1 MRKIIIA
8 VLVLVVIVSATA
20 FLVYR
25 YKHKPLPTSIG
36 WKAHVITIAGD
47 GSPRMRDGKPSAFSD
62 PFGVAIAP
70 DGTIYVADAGESN
83 RIRKISPDGN
93 VSALA
98 GGSEGFADGVGPSA
112 SFSTPSALALGP
124 DANLYVADT
133 GNNRIRKI
141 TPAGKVST
149 VAGDGTAGY
158 VDGPAATAQFNGPVG
173 LAVSRGGDIYVAD
186 TYNDVIR
193 MITTEG
199 QVTTIAGGGTPGYA
213 DGEQKVALFDTPSGI
228 IVVENSSLIIADTGN
243 RRLRKV
249 SAEGNVTTLPI
260 SGEELSRPI
269 GLAFS
274 HDHFLY
280 VTELD
285 RSRVIQVAPDGVA
298 RVVAGSGAGF
308 ADGSDGAMFNQP
320 TGIAIGPRVNKP
332 TELFVADSGN
342 YLVRKLDQTPVS
354 GTAILLGPL
363 PKLTNETLG
372 EQSLIWPIDPQ
383 DRPHEV
389 VATMGEVRGS
399 FDSDDSRHHLH
410 SGLDVFGP
418 YGETVRA
425 VRSEKVTTPLANWG
439 FDSLNE
445 GFRVATISYIHMH
458 VGRDKDG
465 KMFDDSRFIAVNSAE
480 GKLARV
486 RIRRGTRFKPGD
498 AVGTINKMYHVHLN
512 VGPPGGEIN
521 PLSLAPVGFKDDI
534 APTIE
539 KDGIQLFDSSGSR
552 LQEKQDGRL
561 LVRGPVRIV
570 VDAFDRT
577 NMNPDRRRLGLY
589 KLGYQVLKADGTPA
603 PGFDAPRINLLFNR
617 LPWDREATKVA
628 YADES
633 GITVYGSKTTRF
645 LYEVTNTV
653 LDGQFARGV
662 WDTSQLPKGDYVLR
676 IIVADFSG
684 NEGQNGRD
692 VLIRVNQLNP

>member
-8 VLVLVVIVSATA
+8 VIVLVVLGSVTA

-25 YKHKPLPTSIG
+25 YKNKPVPTPIG
-36 WKAHVITIAGD
+36 WKANVTTIAGD
-47 GSPRMRDGKPSAFSD
+47 GSPLVLSD
-62 PFGVAIAP
+62 PFGVAVAA
-70 DGTIYVADAGESN
+70 DGTIYIADAGESN
-83 RIRKISPDGN
+83 RIRKISASGN
-93 VSALA
+93 VTTLA
-98 GGSEGFADGVGPSA
+98 GGSEGFADGVGASA
-112 SFSTPSALALGP
+112 SFNTPSALVLGK
-124 DANLYVADT
+124 DGNLYVADT

-141 TPAGKVST
+141 TPDGRVST

-158 VDGPAATAQFNGPVG
+158 VDGAAAQAQFNGPIG
-173 LAVSRGGDIYVAD
+173 LAISPGGDIYVAD

-199 QVTTIAGGGTPGYA
+199 QVTTVAGGGTPGYA

-228 IVVENSSLIIADTGN
+228 VVVEDSGLIVADTGN
-243 RRLRKV
+243 RRLRKI
-249 SAEGNVTTLPI
+249 SANGNVTTLPV

-274 HDHFLY
+274 HDHYLY

-285 RSRVIQVAPDGVA
+285 EARVVQVAPDGTA
-298 RVVAGSGAGF
+298 RVIAAQ
-308 ADGSDGAMFNQP
+308 FNQP

-342 YLVRKLDQTPVS
+342 YLVRKLDQA
-354 GTAILLGPL
+354 TASSAAALVDQL

-372 EQSLIWPIDPQ
+372 QQSLIWPVDPQ
-383 DRPHEV
+383 QSPHEV

-399 FDSDDSRHHLH
+399 FNSTDSRDHLH

-425 VRSEKVTTPLANWG
+425 VRSEKVISPQANWG

-445 GFRVATISYIHMH
+445 GFRAGVVSYIHIH

-465 KMFDDSRFIAVNSAE
+465 KMYNDPRFIPVHNGE
-480 GKLARV
+480 GKLVRV
-486 RIRRGTRFKPGD
+486 RVRRGTRFRPGD

-534 APTIE
+534 PPTIE
-539 KDGIQLFDSSGSR
+539 KDGIQLLDASGKR
-552 LQEKQDGRL
+552 LQEKQDARL
-561 LVRGPVRIV
+561 VVSGPVRIV
-570 VDAFDRT
+570 VDAFDRN
-577 NMNPDRRRLGLY
+577 NMNNDRRRLGLY
-589 KLGYQVLKADGTPA
+589 KLGYQVLKTDGTPS
-603 PGFDAPRINLLFNR
+603 PGFEQPHINILFNR
-617 LPWDREATKVA
+617 LPDDRDATKVA

-633 GITVYGSKTTRF
+633 GITVYGSKTTKF

-653 LDGQFARGV
+653 RDGQVARGV
-662 WDTSQLPKGDYVLR
+662 WDTTQLPKGDYVLR
-676 IIVADFSG
+676 IIAADFSG
-684 NEGQNGRD
+684 NEAQDGRD
-692 VLIRVNQLNP
+692 VLITVR

>member
-1 MRKIIIA
+1 MRKIILA
-8 VLVLVVIVSATA
+8 VIVLVVLGSATA

-25 YKHKPLPTSIG
+25 YKNKPVPTPLG
-36 WKAHVITIAGD
+36 WKANVTTIAGD
-47 GSPRMRDGKPSAFSD
+47 GSPLVLSD
-62 PFGVAIAP
+62 PFGVAVAA

-83 RIRKISPDGN
+83 RIHKISPDGS
-93 VSALA
+93 VTTLA
-98 GGSEGFADGVGPSA
+98 GGSEGFADGAGAAA
-112 SFSTPSALALGP
+112 SFNTPSALALGP
-124 DANLYVADT
+124 AGNLYVAVT

-141 TPAGKVST
+141 TPDGKVST
-149 VAGDGTAGY
+149 VAGNGSAGY
-158 VDGPAATAQFNGPVG
+158 VDGPVAQAQFNGPIG
-173 LAVSRGGDIYVAD
+173 LAVSVKGDIYVAD

-199 QVTTIAGGGTPGYA
+199 EVTTVAGGGTPGYA
-213 DGEQKVALFDTPSGI
+213 DGEQKAALFDTPSGI
-228 IVVENSSLIIADTGN
+228 IVVEDSSLIVADTGN

-285 RSRVIQVAPDGVA
+285 RSRVVQVAPDGVA
-298 RVVAGSGAGF
+298 RVIATQ
-308 ADGSDGAMFNQP
+308 FNQP
-320 TGIAIGPRVNKP
+320 AGIAIGPRVNKP
-332 TELFVADSGN
+332 TELFVADSGD
-342 YLVRKLDQTPVS
+342 YLVRKLDQTTVS
-354 GTAILLGPL
+354 SAATDPL

-372 EQSLIWPIDPQ
+372 QQSLIWPVDPQ
-383 DRPHEV
+383 QSPHEV

-410 SGLDVFGP
+410 SGLDVFGA
-418 YGETVRA
+418 YGETVRV
-425 VRSEKVTTPLANWG
+425 VRSEKVVSPQPNWG

-445 GFRVATISYIHMH
+445 GFRVGVVSYIHLH
-458 VGRDKDG
+458 VGRDKDA
-465 KMFDDSRFIAVNSAE
+465 KMFDDPRFIPVNNRE
-480 GKLARV
+480 GKLERV
-486 RIRRGTRFKPGD
+486 RVRRGARFRPGD
-498 AVGTINKMYHVHLN
+498 AVGTINKMYHVHMN
-512 VGPPGGEIN
+512 IGPPGGEIN

-534 APTIE
+534 PPTIE
-539 KDGIQLFDSSGSR
+539 KDGIQLFDANGGR
-552 LQEKQDGRL
+552 LKEKQDDRL

-577 NMNPDRRRLGLY
+577 NLNPDRRRLGLY
-589 KLGYQVLKADGTPA
+589 KLGYQVLKADGTPFEQ
-603 PGFDAPRINLLFNR
+603 PHINILFNR
-617 LPWDREATKVA
+617 LPPDREATKVA

-653 LDGQFARGV
+653 RDGQVARGV
-662 WDTSQLPKGDYVLR
+662 WDTTQLPKGDYILR
-676 IIVADFSG
+676 IIAADFSG
-684 NEGQNGRD
+684 NEAQEGRD
-692 VLIRVNQLNP
+692 IPIRVNQ

>member
-1 MRKIIIA
+1 MRRLIIA
-8 VLVLVVIVSATA
+8 VILLVILGSATA

-25 YKHKPLPTSIG
+25 YKYKPLPTPIG
-36 WKAHVITIAGD
+36 WKANVTTIAGD
-47 GSPRMRDGKPSAFSD
+47 GSPLVRDGKQSAFSD
-62 PFGVAIAP
+62 PFGVAVSA
-70 DGTIYVADAGESN
+70 DGTIYVADAGDSN
-83 RIRKISPDGN
+83 CIRKISPDGN
-93 VSALA
+93 VTTLA
-98 GGSEGFADGVGPSA
+98 GGSEGFADGAGVSA
-112 SFSTPSALALGP
+112 SFNTPSALAFGP
-124 DANLYVADT
+124 DGNLYVADT

-141 TPAGKVST
+141 TPDGNVST

-158 VDGPAATAQFNGPVG
+158 VDGPAAQAQFNGPVG
-173 LAVSRGGDIYVAD
+173 LTVSGDGDIYVAD

-213 DGEQKVALFDTPSGI
+213 DGEQKAALFDTPSGI
-228 IVVENSSLIIADTGN
+228 IVVENSSLIVADTGN

-249 SAEGNVTTLPI
+249 SAAGNVTTLQI

-285 RSRVIQVAPDGVA
+285 RSRVIQVAPDGVV
-298 RVVAGSGAGF
+298 RVVAGGGAGF
-308 ADGSDGAMFNQP
+308 ADGSDAALFSQP

-342 YLVRKLDQTPVS
+342 YLVRKLDQATVS
-354 GTAILLGPL
+354 SAATIVDAL
-363 PKLTNETLG
+363 PRLTNETLAQ
-372 EQSLIWPIDPQ
+372 QSLIWPVDPQ
-383 DRPHEV
+383 QSPHEV

-410 SGLDVFGP
+410 SGLDVFGA

-425 VRSEKVTTPLANWG
+425 VRSEKVTSPQSNWG

-445 GFRVATISYIHMH
+445 GFRVGVVSYIHLH
-458 VGRDKDG
+458 VGRDKDA
-465 KMFDDSRFIAVNSAE
+465 KMFDDGRFIPVNNGE
-480 GKLARV
+480 GKLERV
-486 RIRRGTRFKPGD
+486 RVKRGTRFRPGD

-521 PLSLAPVGFKDDI
+521 PLSLAPLGFKDDI
-534 APTIE
+534 PPKIE
-539 KDGIQLFDSSGSR
+539 KDGIQLFDANGVR
-552 LQEKQDGRL
+552 LKENQGERL
-561 LVRGPVRIV
+561 VVSGPVRIV

-577 NMNPDRRRLGLY
+577 NLNPDRRRLGLY
-589 KLGYQVLKADGTPA
+589 KLGYQVLKADGAPA
-603 PGFDAPRINLLFNR
+603 PGFEEPRINILFNR
-617 LPWDREATKVA
+617 LPGDREATKVA

-653 LDGQFARGV
+653 RDGRVARGV

-676 IIVADFSG
+676 IVAADFSG
-684 NEGQNGRD
+684 NEAQEGRD
-692 VLIRVNQLNP
+692 VFITVR